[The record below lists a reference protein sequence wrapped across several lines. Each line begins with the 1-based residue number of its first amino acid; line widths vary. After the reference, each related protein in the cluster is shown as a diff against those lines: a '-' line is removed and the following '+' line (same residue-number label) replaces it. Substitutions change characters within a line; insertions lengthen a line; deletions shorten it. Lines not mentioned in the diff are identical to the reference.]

1 MPIIRHRGRS
11 KAGGCEELRA
21 RHLDLAAPASM
32 SRRGIK
38 GFFLGIL
45 CGGTVWTAIME
56 EPAVIREPLS
66 VTPLSAHTGAEI
78 AGVDLSDPVDAQTR
92 KMLNR
97 TFLDHSVIAI
107 RDQRLNAPQFL
118 EAMRIF
124 GEIFFQ
130 HNPRF
135 AVPEC
140 PQIHYI
146 SNQDKF
152 EDGRVYIPGEGYHT
166 DHSNDI
172 EPPKATAL
180 CAVKLPKSGG
190 DTQFVNM
197 YEAYD
202 ALPEEMKKCIDGL
215 QARHV
220 YQSKYSE
227 RKLPSL
233 TEERRQIASESV
245 VHPIVRT
252 HPETGR
258 KAIYINPIRI
268 EQIVGMPEQEALPLL
283 AELLAHATQE
293 KFQYC
298 HEWKAGDVVIWDN
311 RCLMHKANG
320 DYPVSEVRY
329 LYRVMLKGDRP
340 I

>member
-1 MPIIRHRGRS
+1 ME
-11 KAGGCEELRA
+11 KAA
-21 RHLDLAAPASM
+21 VAS
-32 SRRGIK
+32 
-38 GFFLGIL
+38 F
-45 CGGTVWTAIME
+45 
-56 EPAVIREPLS
+56 S
-66 VTPLSAHTGAEI
+66 VTRLSGHTGAEI
-78 AGVDLSDPVDAQTR
+78 AGVDLGGPVGEPTR
-92 KMLNR
+92 NRLNQA
-97 TFLDHSVIAI
+97 FFDYSVIAI
-107 RDQRLNAPQFL
+107 RNQKLSASRFL
-118 EAMRIF
+118 EAARIF
-124 GEIFFQ
+124 GEIFLQ

-166 DHSNDI
+166 DHSNDV

-180 CAVKLPKSGG
+180 YAVKLPKTGG

-202 ALPEEMKKCIDGL
+202 ALPKEIKERIDDL

-233 TEERRQIASESV
+233 TQERRKIASGSV
-245 VHPIVRT
+245 IHPIVRT
-252 HPETGR
+252 HPGTGR
-258 KAIYINPIRI
+258 KALYINPIRI
-268 EQIVGMPEQEALPLL
+268 EGIVGMPEQEALSLL
-283 AELLAHATQE
+283 DELLEHATQE
-293 KFQYC
+293 KFQYR
-298 HEWKAGDVVIWDN
+298 HKWKAGDVVIWDN

-320 DYPVSEVRY
+320 DYPVGEVRY

>member
-1 MPIIRHRGRS
+1 LSHCRDEA
-11 KAGGCEELRA
+11 AGLDA
-21 RHLDLAAPASM
+21 RDADAAPLEPFPPRWGRRHYRALFPRGTLR
-32 SRRGIK
+32 SR
-38 GFFLGIL
+38 
-45 CGGTVWTAIME
+45 TIME
-56 EPAVIREPLS
+56 EAAVSRGSFS
-66 VTPLSAHTGAEI
+66 VTPLSPHTGAEI
-78 AGVDLSDPVDAQTR
+78 VGVDLSGPVDEETR
-92 KMLNR
+92 KRLNQA
-97 TFLDHSVIAI
+97 FLDHAVIAI
-107 RDQRLNAPQFL
+107 RDQKLGAPEFL

-124 GEIFFQ
+124 GDVFLQ
-130 HNPRF
+130 HNARF

-146 SNQDKF
+146 SNQDTL

-166 DHSNDI
+166 DHSNDV

-180 CAVKLPKSGG
+180 HAVKLPTSGG

-202 ALPEEMKKCIDGL
+202 ALPDEAKTRIEGL

-220 YQSKYSE
+220 YQSKFSE
-227 RKLPSL
+227 RKLPHL
-233 TEERRQIASESV
+233 AAERAKIGSVSV

-252 HPETGR
+252 HPATGR

-268 EQIVGMPEQEALPLL
+268 EEIVGMPEQKALPLL
-283 AELLAHATQE
+283 DALLDHATQE
-293 KFQYC
+293 KFQYR
-298 HEWKAGDVVIWDN
+298 HKWKPGDVVIWDN

-340 I
+340 V